1 MTGLGLALWLGMA
14 DEGVGETNSQQPV
27 AFGPGRL
34 RRRRSTG
41 SLVSAAPWMEAVR
54 WRLAMGIR

>member
-41 SLVSAAPWMEAVR
+41 SLVSGSVDGGGPVA
-54 WRLAMGIR
+54 IR